1 VVIRH
6 VAGRLYGVGVD
17 RLSPHPLLVLVGR
30 AGLAHHPLHGEP
42 LYAHALRALT
52 DAVGPAMVVTDR
64 GEVARVTREVARWRR
79 DTRVFAGDEW
89 WDAVRDDRDRGI
101 VAHDVLCPL
110 VGADFIGS
118 VVDRARLRPGVSFVG
133 VQAVTDTLKTVVDGT
148 IRGTIDRE
156 RVATVT
162 SPVVMAPAVL
172 EALDGPPPVADF
184 ADVVT
189 WLRERGEVELVKAP
203 SLGRRLEG
211 ERGIHLLE
219 SLDEVG
225 HRVRTTRGPGSS

>member
-1 VVIRH
+1 M
-6 VAGRLYGVGVD
+6 D
-17 RLSPHPLLVLVGR
+17 RRPPHPLLVLAGR
-30 AGLAHHPLHGEP
+30 ARLAHHPLHGEP

-52 DAVGPAMVVTDR
+52 DAVGPGTVVTDH
-64 GEVARVTREVARWRR
+64 GEVPRVTREVARWQR
-79 DTRVFAGDEW
+79 DTRVVEGDEW
-89 WDAVRDDRDRGI
+89 WDAVRDDRDRGLI
-101 VAHDVLCPL
+101 AHDVLCPL
-110 VGADFIGS
+110 VGADFIRS
-118 VVDRARLRPGVSFVG
+118 VVDRSRVRPHVSFVG
-133 VQAVTDTLKTVVDGT
+133 VQAVTDTLKTVIDGT

-162 SPVVMAPAVL
+162 SPVLIAAEVL
-172 EALDGPPPVADF
+172 QSLDGPPPVADF
-184 ADVVT
+184 AEVVT

-225 HRVRTTRGPGSS
+225 HRVRTHRGPVSS

>member
-1 VVIRH
+1 MR
-6 VAGRLYGVGVD
+6 ARLYGGGVD
-17 RLSPHPLLVLVGR
+17 PQPPHPLLVLVGR

-42 LYAHALRALT
+42 LYTHALRALT
-52 DAVGPAMVVTDR
+52 DAVGPAMVVTEP
-64 GEVARVTREVARWRR
+64 GEVARVTREVARWGR
-79 DTRVFAGDEW
+79 DTRVFAGQEW
-89 WDAVRDDRDRGI
+89 WDVVRDDRARGI

-110 VGADFIGS
+110 VGADFIRS
-118 VVDRARLRPGVSFVG
+118 VVDRARLRPQVSFVG

-162 SPVVMAPAVL
+162 SPVVMSGDVL
-172 EALDGPPPVADF
+172 TALDGPPPVADF
-184 ADVVT
+184 AEVVA
-189 WLRERGEVELVKAP
+189 WLQERGEVELVKAP
-203 SLGRRLEG
+203 SLGRRLES

-225 HRVRTTRGPGSS
+225 HRVRTTRVRGSS

>member
-1 VVIRH
+1 
-6 VAGRLYGVGVD
+6 VD
-17 RLSPHPLLVLVGR
+17 RRPPHPLLVLAGR
-30 AGLAHHPLHGEP
+30 ARLAHHPLHGEP

-52 DAVGPAMVVTDR
+52 DAVGPGTVVTDH
-64 GEVARVTREVARWRR
+64 GEVPRVTREVARWQR
-79 DTRVFAGDEW
+79 DTRVVAGDEW
-89 WDAVRDDRDRGI
+89 WDAVRDDRDRGLI
-101 VAHDVLCPL
+101 AHDVLCPL
-110 VGADFIGS
+110 VGADFIRS
-118 VVDRARLRPGVSFVG
+118 VVDRSRVRPQMSFVG
-133 VQAVTDTLKTVVDGT
+133 VQAVTDTLKTVIDGT

-162 SPVVMAPAVL
+162 SPVLIAAEVL
-172 EALDGPPPVADF
+172 QSLDGPPPVADF
-184 ADVVT
+184 AEVVT

-225 HRVRTTRGPGSS
+225 HRVRTHRGPVSS

>member
-1 VVIRH
+1 
-6 VAGRLYGVGVD
+6 VD
-17 RLSPHPLLVLVGR
+17 RRPPHPLLVLAGR
-30 AGLAHHPLHGEP
+30 ARLAHHPLHGEP

-52 DAVGPAMVVTDR
+52 DAVGPGTVVTDD
-64 GEVARVTREVARWRR
+64 GEVPRVTREVARWQR
-79 DTRVFAGDEW
+79 DTRVVAGDEW
-89 WDAVRDDRDRGI
+89 WDAVRDDRDRGLI
-101 VAHDVLCPL
+101 AHDVLCPL
-110 VGADFIGS
+110 VGADFIRS
-118 VVDRARLRPGVSFVG
+118 VVDRSRVRPHVSFVG
-133 VQAVTDTLKTVVDGT
+133 VQAVTDTLKTVIDGT

-162 SPVVMAPAVL
+162 SPVLIAAKVL
-172 EALDGPPPVADF
+172 QSLDGPPPVADF
-184 ADVVT
+184 AEVVT

-225 HRVRTTRGPGSS
+225 HRVRTHRGPVSS